1 MGNAAVGSAQRG
13 QAVADFALPLQ
24 GTERHSSG
32 EGTGG
37 DLLIGVQEPC
47 RSWWIHWIL
56 PRGSSDR
63 ARLAE
68 FLRRGSRGSLRF
80 SAISTISSKGDESA
94 HCCQNRL

>member
-13 QAVADFALPLQ
+13 RAVADFALPLQ
-24 GTERHSSG
+24 GTERHRSG

-47 RSWWIHWIL
+47 RSWWILWIL

-63 ARLAE
+63 A
-68 FLRRGSRGSLRF
+68 
-80 SAISTISSKGDESA
+80 
-94 HCCQNRL
+94 